1 MNMYVYWWRFCY
13 ISLKSSGKWVD
24 LRGTA
29 YCCQKSAILK
39 EKKIIGAKFHFR
51 HVLKDITFSK
61 RGKLIF
67 VHFNC

>member
-39 EKKIIGAKFHFR
+39 EKKNY
-51 HVLKDITFSK
+51 
-61 RGKLIF
+61 RGKISFQTCLERHQIF
-67 VHFNC
+67 QKRKADICPF

>member
-39 EKKIIGAKFHFR
+39 EKK
-51 HVLKDITFSK
+51 L
-61 RGKLIF
+61 
-67 VHFNC
+67 